1 MVNLNRGKMKVKEVN
16 KRYTKELVGS
26 IVAYAVVLVG
36 VLWLVN
42 GPFESSYL
50 RYLLVILPMV
60 PVLFTVR
67 AMIRYL
73 NDTDELERELQLKS
87 LAISLAG
94 TAFITFTYGFL
105 EQVGLPKISMF
116 VVWPIIATLWV
127 GARFYLN
134 RQYQ

>member
-1 MVNLNRGKMKVKEVN
+1 MKEVN
-16 KRYTKELVGS
+16 KRYTKELIGS
-26 IVAYAVVLVG
+26 IVAYAVMLV
-36 VLWLVN
+36 VALLLVN
-42 GPFESSYL
+42 GPFENSNL
-50 RYLLVILPMV
+50 RYLLVLLPMV

-87 LAISLAG
+87 LAVSLAG

-116 VVWPIIATLWV
+116 AVWPLIATLWI